1 MTDISCWLRRS
12 RGQAECSASAFITSH
27 LGAESPLLLW
37 VDPDPLA
44 VDYRGPTGRRLLAL
58 PLVEGNA
65 PDWMLN
71 VPLTEARIFWK
82 QSALHVIADEAGG
95 CRWAR
100 IEEATEGDKNGNGD
114 SARVQR
120 EVIPVLTLSDRDRA
134 RFGIT
139 DRHSIEN
146 LQAVLYKRQGLL
158 KAWRLLTKSW
168 GHNDG

>member
-12 RGQAECSASAFITSH
+12 RGQAEGSVSAFITSH

-44 VDYRGPTGRRLLAL
+44 VDYRGATGRRLEAL

-82 QSALHVIADEAGG
+82 QAALHVITGEAGG

-100 IEEATEGDKNGNGD
+100 IEEATEGDKDGNGE
-114 SARVQR
+114 RVQR

-139 DRHSIEN
+139 DRHVIEN

-158 KAWRLLTKSW
+158 RAWSLAINSPGRE
-168 GHNDG
+168 DV